1 MNITKIDQP
10 LKAELKMFDMTTE
23 NMQPEKITQDVNFS
37 SSYISMPYSL
47 SVKESLKVFAR
58 LYRVKDKGIRISE
71 LLKTFEIEDIKDVL
85 VYNPEILIVGTGAN
99 GLMRI
104 LDETKRYLESKG
116 IELRIADTEKACK
129 IYNELQ
135 GKRKVIGA
143 FHLTC

>member
-1 MNITKIDQP
+1 MKLKVKTKGHYDFVNITEDVQKQISAAGIEDGIC
-10 LKAELKMFDMTTE
+10 LVFVAGSTAAITTVE
-23 NMQPEKITQDVNFS
+23 
-37 SSYISMPYSL
+37 Y
-47 SVKESLKVFAR
+47 ESGVL
-58 LYRVKDKGIRISE
+58 
-71 LLKTFEIEDIKDVL
+71 EDIKDVL